1 MDLAEK
7 LVMNR
12 GAYEG
17 RVLTLKHVIIHV
29 KHLDC
34 INLDFQFIFDE
45 NNYHPWKCKLTLSIR

>member
-7 LVMNR
+7 LVMDR

-17 RVLTLKHVIIHV
+17 RVLTLKHVIIHE

-34 INLDFQFIFDE
+34 INLDFQFIVDE
-45 NNYHPWKCKLTLSIR
+45 NNYHPLKCKFTLSIR

>member
-1 MDLAEK
+1 MDLAQK

-17 RVLTLKHVIIHV
+17 RVLTLKHVIIHE

-45 NNYHPWKCKLTLSIR
+45 NNYHP